1 MDIGHRTLDIVPREP
16 IAAIATPPGEGG
28 IAVLR
33 ASGKGVVALVDTIF
47 RGKVLAKQLSH
58 TAHYGKIVCDGNVVD
73 DVFATVFRGPKTF
86 TGEDTVEISCHG
98 GVLGTHSV
106 LEAVLSAGIRMA
118 EPGEFTMRA
127 FLNGKMEL
135 SQAEAVADMIH
146 AKSRRALQA
155 AQQQLDGA
163 LGEFVARFRQAII
176 DATAMLELE
185 LDFIEE
191 DVEFA
196 DRSGLMKL
204 LIDLDTQIG
213 GLLETYETGR
223 LLRDGVR
230 TVLVGRP
237 NAGKSTLLNTLTG
250 KDRAIVS
257 AIAGTTRDTIDAD
270 WTYGGIYFKLIDTA
284 GLRVTND
291 VIEAE
296 GVRRSEKAIDE
307 ADVVMV
313 LSDMTTDL
321 GRTQAYEQLKLA
333 YPEKS
338 ILHIGNK
345 MDMALSNEDLS
356 AYDVVI
362 SAVSGR
368 GVEQL
373 KQMLLDKALG
383 RHDTEAG
390 SLVITATRHRDAL
403 QKARNFVQSAIARL
417 NDGSSNEFLSIDL
430 RGALQELGHITGSI
444 TNEDILDSIFSRFC
458 IGK

>member
-1 MDIGHRTLDIVPREP
+1 MPREP

-47 RGKVLAKQLSH
+47 RGKVLAKQASH
-58 TAHYGKIVCDGNVVD
+58 TAHYGKIVRDREVVD
-73 DVFATVFRGPKTF
+73 EVVATVFRGPKSF

-98 GVLGTHSV
+98 GVLVTHSV
-106 LEAVLSAGIRMA
+106 LEVVLSAGIRMA

-313 LSDMTTDL
+313 LSDMTTDH

-333 YPEKS
+333 HPEKS

-345 MDMALSNEDLS
+345 MDMASSNEDLS

-403 QKARNFVQSAIARL
+403 QKARNFVASAIARL

>member
-1 MDIGHRTLDIVPREP
+1 LTSSSP

-28 IAVLR
+28 IAVIR
-33 ASGKGVVALVDTIF
+33 ASGKGVFALIDTIF
-47 RGKVLAKQLSH
+47 RGKKLEDQPSH
-58 TAHYGKIVCDGNVVD
+58 TAHFGRIERKGEVVD
-73 DVFATVFRGPKTF
+73 EVLATVFRTPKSY

-98 GVLGTHSV
+98 GVLVTQAV
-106 LEAVLSAGIRMA
+106 LETILSTGIRMA

-127 FLNGKMEL
+127 FLNGKLEL

-163 LGEFVARFRQAII
+163 LGEFVAQFRQAII

-196 DRSGLMKL
+196 DRSALRSL
-204 LIDLDTQIG
+204 LEDLDRQIQA
-213 GLLETYETGR
+213 LLETYETGR

-237 NAGKSTLLNTLTG
+237 NAGKSTLLNALIG
-250 KDRAIVS
+250 KERAIVS
-257 AIAGTTRDTIDAD
+257 DIAGTTRDTIDAD

-284 GLRVTND
+284 GLRETDD

-296 GVRRSEKAIDE
+296 GVRRSEKAISE

-313 LSDMTTDL
+313 LSDMSTEY
-321 GRTQAYEQLKLA
+321 GRTEAFGRLRKEHPDK
-333 YPEKS
+333 PM
-338 ILHIGNK
+338 IHVGNK
-345 MDMALSNEDLS
+345 MDLASDMQEVE
-356 AYDVVI
+356 AYDVAI
-362 SAVSGR
+362 SAAR
-368 GVEQL
+368 GEGIDRL
-373 KQMLLDKALG
+373 KQVLLDRALG
-383 RHDTEAG
+383 REHTESG

-403 QKARNFVQSAIARL
+403 AKTRGFVQSALARL
-417 NDGSSNEFLSIDL
+417 AEGSSNEFISVDL
-430 RGALQELGHITGSI
+430 RGALNELSHITGEI

>member
-1 MDIGHRTLDIVPREP
+1 LDIVPREP

-58 TAHYGKIVCDGNVVD
+58 TAHYGKIVCDGKVVD
-73 DVFATVFRGPKTF
+73 EVVATVFRGPKSF

-98 GVLGTHSV
+98 GVLVTHSV

>member
-1 MDIGHRTLDIVPREP
+1 MSNNDP

-28 IAVLR
+28 IAVIR
-33 ASGKGVVALVDTIF
+33 VSGRGSIELVDTVF
-47 RGKVLAKQLSH
+47 RGKILAKQPTH
-58 TAHYGKIVCDGNVVD
+58 TAHFGKIERNGEVVD
-73 DVFATVFRGPKTF
+73 EVVATVFRGPKSF
-86 TGEDTVEISCHG
+86 TGDDTVEISCHG
-98 GVLGTHSV
+98 GVLVTHAV
-106 LEAVLSAGIRMA
+106 LETVLAAGARMA

-163 LGEFVARFRQAII
+163 LGAFVAEFRQAII

-196 DRSGLMKL
+196 DRSALRNL
-204 LIDLDTQIG
+204 LTDLDRRIEQ
-213 GLLETYETGR
+213 LLETYETGR

-257 AIAGTTRDTIDAD
+257 DIAGTTRDTIDAD
-270 WTYGGIYFKLIDTA
+270 WTHGGIYFRLIDTA
-284 GLRVTND
+284 GLRDTDD

-296 GVRRSEKAIDE
+296 GVKRSEKAISE

-313 LSDMTTDL
+313 LSDMTTDH
-321 GRTQAYEQLKLA
+321 GRTDAFERLVREHPDK
-333 YPEKS
+333 P

-345 MDMALSNEDLS
+345 VDRASPDENLD

-362 SAVSGR
+362 SASSGQGIDR
-368 GVEQL
+368 L
-373 KQMLLDKALG
+373 KQLLLDRALG
-383 RHDTEAG
+383 RHHTEAG

-403 QKARNFVQSAIARL
+403 QKARQFVRSAIARL
-417 NDGSSNEFLSIDL
+417 DDGSSNEFLSIDL
-430 RGALQELGHITGSI
+430 RSALQELGHITGTGI

>member
-1 MDIGHRTLDIVPREP
+1 MISSSP

-28 IAVLR
+28 IAVIR
-33 ASGKGVVALVDTIF
+33 ASGKGVVALLDTIF
-47 RGKVLAKQLSH
+47 RGKKLEDQPSH
-58 TAHYGKIVCDGNVVD
+58 TAHFGRIERDRVIVDEVV
-73 DVFATVFRGPKTF
+73 ATVFRAPRSY

-98 GVLGTHSV
+98 GVLVTQSV
-106 LEAVLSAGIRMA
+106 LETILSTGIRMA

-127 FLNGKMEL
+127 FLNGKLEL

-196 DRSGLMKL
+196 DRSALRSL
-204 LIDLDTQIG
+204 LEDLDRQIQD
-213 GLLETYETGR
+213 LLETYETGR

-237 NAGKSTLLNTLTG
+237 NAGKSTLLNALIG
-250 KDRAIVS
+250 KERAIVS
-257 AIAGTTRDTIDAD
+257 DIAGTTRDTIDAD

-284 GLRVTND
+284 GLRETED

-296 GVRRSEKAIDE
+296 GVRRSEKAITE

-313 LSDMTTDL
+313 LSDMSTEH
-321 GRTQAYEQLKLA
+321 GRTEAFGRLKKEH
-333 YPEKS
+333 PDKPM
-338 ILHIGNK
+338 IHVGNK
-345 MDMALSNEDLS
+345 MDLAKDKQEAE
-356 AYDVVI
+356 AYDIAI
-362 SAVSGR
+362 SAAR
-368 GVEQL
+368 GEGIDRL
-373 KQMLLDKALG
+373 KQVLLDRALG
-383 RHDTEAG
+383 RHHSEAG

-403 QKARNFVQSAIARL
+403 AKTRSFVQSALARL
-417 NDGSSNEFLSIDL
+417 AEGSSNEFISVDL
-430 RGALQELGHITGSI
+430 RGALIELSHITGEI

>member
-1 MDIGHRTLDIVPREP
+1 MPREP

-47 RGKVLAKQLSH
+47 RGKVLAKQASH
-58 TAHYGKIVCDGNVVD
+58 TAHYGKIVRGGEVVD
-73 DVFATVFRGPKTF
+73 EVVATVFRGPKSF

-98 GVLGTHSV
+98 GVLVTHSV
-106 LEAVLSAGIRMA
+106 LEVVLSAGIRMA

-313 LSDMTTDL
+313 LSDMTTDH

-333 YPEKS
+333 HPEKS

-345 MDMALSNEDLS
+345 MDMASSNEDLS

-403 QKARNFVQSAIARL
+403 QKARNFVASAIARL